1 MARRKRVARAAN
13 PISRGNLDQNEPRQT
28 CRTMRRNF
36 QRGWWDRGCVKTG
49 IEAKEKFILSSRKS
63 ENSFYLFPPFVP
75 FFPRFS
81 FPLPWSFLHDA
92 DVIIKIAKGPSFF
105 FFELE
110 DENPEESVDAN
121 LGRNLIFPFWP
132 IENPRLLAIDS
143 LGWDWNSC

>member
-1 MARRKRVARAAN
+1 METWLDIWSEDFVPSGYRMARRKRVARAAN
-13 PISRGNLDQNEPRQT
+13 PISRGNLDQNEARQT

-49 IEAKEKFILSSRKS
+49 IEAKEKSILSSRKS

-81 FPLPWSFLHDA
+81 FLLPWSFLHDA

-105 FFELE
+105 FFL
-110 DENPEESVDAN
+110 SSRMKTRKKASM
-121 LGRNLIFPFWP
+121 LI
-132 IENPRLLAIDS
+132 
-143 LGWDWNSC
+143 

>member
-13 PISRGNLDQNEPRQT
+13 PISRGNLDQNEARQT

-49 IEAKEKFILSSRKS
+49 IEAKEKFILSEIGEFVLSIS
-63 ENSFYLFPPFVP
+63 SFRSFFPALFLPPPMEFPP
-75 FFPRFS
+75 RCRCYYQNS
-81 FPLPWSFLHDA
+81 KRTFL
-92 DVIIKIAKGPSFF
+92 FF